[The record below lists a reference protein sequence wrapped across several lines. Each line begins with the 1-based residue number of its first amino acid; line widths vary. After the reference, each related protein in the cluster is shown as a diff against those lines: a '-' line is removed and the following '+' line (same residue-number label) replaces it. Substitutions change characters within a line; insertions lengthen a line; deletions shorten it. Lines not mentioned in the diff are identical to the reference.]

1 MAFGRCT
8 DLLRI
13 ENYLMTTSLT
23 FGMTLTVEGRMFQIH
38 DVCNTESYIF
48 DKKRKQGYGTYINYV
63 IL

>member
-1 MAFGRCT
+1 M
-8 DLLRI
+8 LRI

-48 DKKRKQGYGTYINYV
+48 DKKKRKQEYGTQINYV
-63 IL
+63 ML